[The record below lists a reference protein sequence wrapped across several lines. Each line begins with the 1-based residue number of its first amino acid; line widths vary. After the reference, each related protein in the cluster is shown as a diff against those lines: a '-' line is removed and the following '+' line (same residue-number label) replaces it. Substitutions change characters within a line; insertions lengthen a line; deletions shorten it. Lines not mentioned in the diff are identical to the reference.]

1 MATKTPSM
9 TLQDSIAAPHAAG
22 IQVPACSKIAQPKI
36 AEEPTR
42 NKLCRHRLLLGGCLK
57 GGALPL
63 SRGILRAGHDA
74 RTLLVSRVTQAD
86 PSARKDSA
94 QCTQAHHM
102 TTSW

>member
-9 TLQDSIAAPHAAG
+9 TMQDSIAAPHSAG

-36 AEEPTR
+36 AEGPTR
-42 NKLCRHRLLLGGCLK
+42 NKLRRHCLLRGECLK

-63 SRGILRAGHDA
+63 SRGILRARHDA

-86 PSARKDSA
+86 PSAREESVRCMVAKRIMRS
-94 QCTQAHHM
+94 
-102 TTSW
+102 